1 MRNQRIFKKD
11 FSNEFLRVFTGT
23 ILKWFHGLFL
33 CFHREKALFSSE
45 ASFYRRFF
53 FCLVTCY
60 KPSRRLRKSSV
71 RMLPSSL
78 FSPPC
83 TPQTPYGSFVTAL
96 SVSRVSQ
103 PPSSILQVKAPNGR
117 CCSYPI
123 SCLSYHPY
131 PRLLPS
137 LSLLLSDYLPNPR
150 KRFLLTGLLATRTY
164 SYYTLP
170 FFTDETVPGK

>member
-1 MRNQRIFKKD
+1 MVSRVVLMFSPGKSTIFFWSKLL
-11 FSNEFLRVFTGT
+11 STL
-23 ILKWFHGLFL
+23 
-33 CFHREKALFSSE
+33 
-45 ASFYRRFF
+45 F

-103 PPSSILQVKAPNGR
+103 PPSSILQLTAPNGR

-123 SCLSYHPY
+123 CCLSYQVPY
-131 PRLLPS
+131 PRLLSS
-137 LSLLLSDYLPNPR
+137 LILLLSDFLPHPW
-150 KRFLLTGLLATRTY
+150 KRVPLTGLLATRTY

>member
-1 MRNQRIFKKD
+1 MVSRVVLMFSPGKSTIFFWSKLL
-11 FSNEFLRVFTGT
+11 STL
-23 ILKWFHGLFL
+23 
-33 CFHREKALFSSE
+33 
-45 ASFYRRFF
+45 F

-150 KRFLLTGLLATRTY
+150 KRVLLTGLLATRTY

-170 FFTDETVPGK
+170 FFYGWNCSWKVSILM